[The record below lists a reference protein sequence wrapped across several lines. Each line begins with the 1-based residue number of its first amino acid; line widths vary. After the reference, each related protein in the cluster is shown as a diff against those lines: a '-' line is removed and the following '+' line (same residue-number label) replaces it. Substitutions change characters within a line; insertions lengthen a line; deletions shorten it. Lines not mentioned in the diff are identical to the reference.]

1 MSSAKASAAIAG
13 GWLDL
18 GTKSGLDNKL
28 YEPLEAGGELESVHS
43 KDLNPITY
51 YSRLPVPLKKSG
63 QASNAQYAFAK
74 TADFA
79 GNTWY
84 EFTTPDITVKDEF
97 VDTYRIAY
105 SPNLGHNVANLV
117 TLYINEIPLVKF
129 DSVTMDFM
137 SEANLSAGQY
147 EGYMLDIG
155 NTTKALT
162 FGSHLAPVEVRKLLH
177 ELFFVQKNRP
187 SPQDNFPLCAA
198 KMNTLSLQIDFVE
211 SLAEVIR
218 IQQNTAEAGQ
228 DAAWVD
234 ADPRSVNLSTIVT
247 VSGTQGLAMPV
258 PDVWCEYSV
267 VLAEERAAFQAAP
280 IDLVIKQVQSF
291 TGPKVGV
298 GSVRQPFNFSYPTR
312 ALYFGARN
320 ITASDKRNYS
330 NYTTKPEDEA
340 GGLDPIRTA
349 TLWYDNNTRIQNM
362 PGSYFSGMEFQLH
375 AARRPAKKGIHLLA
389 YCEDTTSSEID
400 CTTNY
405 SKLSTDLE
413 VNIVELSTDSDDA
426 ATTASQYQ
434 LEIRSEVNNLIRL
447 EGGVVAF
454 PNF

>member
-1 MSSAKASAAIAG
+1 MSGVKATAAIAG

-28 YEPLEAGGELESVHS
+28 YEPLEEGGELESVHS

-51 YSRLPVPLKKSG
+51 YSRLPVPLKKTG
-63 QASNAQYAFAK
+63 QSNNAQYAFAK

-84 EFTTPDITVKDEF
+84 EFVTPDITIKEEF
-97 VDTYRIAY
+97 ADDYRIAFT
-105 SPNLGHNVANLV
+105 PNMGHNVAKTV
-117 TLYINEIPLVKF
+117 TLLINEIPLVKF
-129 DSVTMDFM
+129 DAVTMDFL
-137 SEANLSAGQY
+137 SEANLGAGQY

-162 FGSHLAPVEVRKLLH
+162 FSTHLAPVPVRKLLH

-187 SPQDNFPLCAA
+187 APQDNFPLCAA
-198 KMNTLSLQIDFVE
+198 KHNSLSLQIDFVE
-211 SLAEVIR
+211 SLEDVIR
-218 IQQNTAEAGQ
+218 VRRNTAVSG
-228 DAAWVD
+228 AAVWTD
-234 ADPRSVNLSTIVT
+234 ADPKSVNLSTIVT
-247 VSGTQGLAMPV
+247 VSGSNGLAMPM

-267 VLAEERAAFQAAP
+267 VLKEERDAFQAAP
-280 IDLVIKQVQSF
+280 IDLVIKQIQTF

-298 GSVRQPFNFSYPTR
+298 GSVRQPFNFAYPTR

-320 ITASDKRNYS
+320 VTASAKRNFS

-362 PGSYFSGMEFQLH
+362 PGDYFSGMEFQLH

-434 LEIRSEVNNLIRL
+434 LELRSEVNNLIRF

-454 PNF
+454 PTY